1 MLRTGDRARPIA
13 FWCTGQTRWS
23 KHSCQNGRRRL
34 DLRSNR
40 GLEASPPMGYELG
53 VNLVRDL
60 RLIAG
65 PTHELLGEVAGTE
78 YVAIISRQK

>member
-1 MLRTGDRARPIA
+1 
-13 FWCTGQTRWS
+13 
-23 KHSCQNGRRRL
+23 
-34 DLRSNR
+34 
-40 GLEASPPMGYELG
+40 MGYELG